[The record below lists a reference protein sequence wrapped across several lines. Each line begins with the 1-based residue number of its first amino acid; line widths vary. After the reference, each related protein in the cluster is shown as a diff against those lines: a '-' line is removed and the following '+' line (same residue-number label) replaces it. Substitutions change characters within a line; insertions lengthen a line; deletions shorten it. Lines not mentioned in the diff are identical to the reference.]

1 MSYVGY
7 GYSIAMVLFS
17 DLPIQSITQ
26 SLRLLDV
33 YHDVY
38 FRSPDELS
46 VQLDMCRLEKCV

>member
-1 MSYVGY
+1 
-7 GYSIAMVLFS
+7 MVLFS
-17 DLPIQSITQ
+17 DLPIQSITE
-26 SLRLLDV
+26 SLMLLDV